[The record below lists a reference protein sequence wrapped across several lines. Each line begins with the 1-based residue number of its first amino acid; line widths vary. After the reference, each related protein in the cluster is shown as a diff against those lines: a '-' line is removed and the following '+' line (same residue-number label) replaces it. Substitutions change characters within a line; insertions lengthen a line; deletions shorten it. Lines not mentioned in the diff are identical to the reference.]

1 MRAEDIIW
9 GGNNK
14 CVVSLSRDIG
24 VGAGTLVN
32 LSYDYVREV
41 YVVENKQERADAIV
55 TEPVKEMLNN
65 IFLTGSAPAT
75 MVWVVDKEDD
85 KLNYIFEIKIF
96 QNEIV
101 FGKLASIGIR
111 IGDDVIDKMRV
122 KDKEDPIGY
131 LNRAFKYE
139 NRVFVKGYGR
149 KGASFTI
156 LSTDRALHVRQENN
170 EYIATN
176 LVRYDRNNAD
186 LDAVFILKGNISFVD
201 SSHSAFI
208 SSEVAQKMDVITS
221 GGAYFDIW
229 NAYNELDRIFALK
242 QATEYGVISYKGY
255 KCELTDAFEYCFN
268 LDSADVDFFPE
279 GTQIDC
285 TDDDS
290 ILNLEKFTQA
300 EQLSKLH
307 SVSVGSFDRIEDGKL
322 YIIDREHDSKKKL
335 PNQGYLFVSVVGDAV
350 RLSRREK
357 AEADIITK
365 QSPISNMAMI
375 IDKGASTDLQSMF
388 EDPITANLTRKFP
401 NKTFNPDQRNAIQV
415 AINTPDIALILGP
428 PGTGKT
434 TVIKAIIAR
443 YEEYYRKHND
453 KQIPKILVT
462 SFQHEA
468 VENVIV
474 DLEGNGL
481 PSDRRGGKRDGTNK
495 KSQSIRAWRDKTN
508 EYIQGE
514 IDTLIPEVDEN
525 HKSLRDQ
532 IYAWKVKGMDPGEGI
547 DLLRE
552 ASAGCRL
559 QLSSRLN
566 DSINEILSRDLGVS
580 ASKTADIQAIEDE
593 ELEEAIKILSS
604 QRTTIEAYE
613 DDGKRQIFS
622 LKQAILQ
629 GIIDNNDDVEFIDE
643 VLACKG
649 KDIDVMKAYAMQVD
663 RLKGKYVK
671 HEKIDTAIS
680 SVTTIEQCLKEL
692 DAELE
697 KIRVEKLENRDE
709 ATAFILQKYLE
720 SIQDEKEI
728 ERIIDK
734 YSNIVAATCQQSM
747 EVGRYA
753 NHTIYDLVVIDEAA
767 RANPLDLLIPM
778 SMGKKVILVGDH
790 KQLPHM
796 LDPDVV
802 KQFET
807 DSRMEELGI
816 LKQSLFER
824 LYRMFDNPDNRVK
837 RTARLALQYRM
848 NPIIE
853 EFASDNFYSD
863 LRLDSSEVDV
873 NSKQANLNGLYND
886 QPIAWIDMN
895 KNLYGMESGKRS
907 KCREKEASRILEE
920 VRRVFKE
927 DSKKTIGIISFY
939 KKQSDIISKLAETEL
954 TDEQLQR
961 VSIGTV
967 DAFQGKEFDVV
978 FLSCVR
984 ANTVELEDKRHRIG
998 HIDDLSRL
1006 CVSFTRAKQ
1015 LMVAVGDSETVSCV
1029 PALADFINRCKKG
1042 GAYIE

>member
-14 CVVSLSRDIG
+14 CVVSLNRDIG
-24 VGAGTLVN
+24 IEVGTLVD

-41 YVVENKQERADAIV
+41 YVVENKHERADLIV
-55 TEPVKEMLNN
+55 SDSTKEMLNN
-65 IFLTGSAPAT
+65 IFLTGSVPTT
-75 MVWVVDKEDD
+75 MVWVVDKEND
-85 KLNYIFEIKIF
+85 KLEYIFEIKIF
-96 QNEIV
+96 QNEIT
-101 FGKLASIGIR
+101 FGELTSIEIR
-111 IGDDVIDKMRV
+111 IGDDVIDKMRI

-170 EYIATN
+170 EYVATN
-176 LVRYDRNNAD
+176 LVRYNRNIAD
-186 LDAVFILKGNISFVD
+186 LDAVYVLRGNISFVD

-242 QATEYGVISYKGY
+242 QATEQGVISYSGY
-255 KCELTDAFEYCFN
+255 KCELTDAFEYCFD
-268 LDSADVDFFPE
+268 LDNSDVDFLPE
-279 GTQIDC
+279 GVQIDC

-290 ILNLEKFTQA
+290 ILNLENFTQA
-300 EQLSKLH
+300 DQLSKLH
-307 SVSVGSFDRIEDGKL
+307 SVSVGVFDRIENGKL

-335 PNQGYLFVSVVGDAV
+335 PSQGYLFVSVVGDAV

-357 AEADIITK
+357 AESDIITK

-375 IDKGASTDLQSMF
+375 IDKGISTDLQSMF
-388 EDPITANLTRKFP
+388 EDPITSNLSKKFP
-401 NKTFNPDQRNAIQV
+401 DKTFNSDQRNAIKV

-443 YEEYYRKHND
+443 YEEYYRKHNE

-474 DLEGNGL
+474 DLDGNGL
-481 PSDRRGGKRDGTNK
+481 PSDRRGGRRDGTDK
-495 KSQSIRAWRDKTN
+495 RSLSIRTWRDKTN
-508 EYIQGE
+508 EYIQNE
-514 IDTLIPEVDEN
+514 IDTLIPEYDEN
-525 HKSLRDQ
+525 EKNLRDQ

-552 ASAGCRL
+552 TAEGYRL
-559 QLSSRLN
+559 QLSNKLN
-566 DSINEILSRDLGVS
+566 DSINEILSRELGVS
-580 ASKTADIQAIEDE
+580 SKVSAIQEIEDE
-593 ELEEAIKILSS
+593 ELDEVIKILNS
-604 QRTTIEAYE
+604 QRTNIEAYM

-629 GIIDNNDDVEFIDE
+629 GIIDNNDDIAFIDN

-649 KDIDVMKAYAMQVD
+649 KDNEIMLAYDKKVNE
-663 RLKGKYVK
+663 LKKKYVK
-671 HEKIDTAIS
+671 EEKVDTAIS
-680 SVTTIEQCLKEL
+680 NVTSIEQCLKSL

-697 KIRVEKLENRDE
+697 EIRVAKLENRDE

-728 ERIIDK
+728 ERIISK
-734 YSNIVAATCQQSM
+734 YSNVVAATCQQSM
-747 EVGRYA
+747 EVGRFA
-753 NHTIYDLVVIDEAA
+753 NNTIYDLVVIDEAA

-807 DSRMEELGI
+807 DARLEELGI
-816 LKQSLFER
+816 LKKSLFER
-824 LYRMFDNPDNRVK
+824 LYDMFSNPDNKVK
-837 RTARLALQYRM
+837 RTARLSLQYRM
-848 NPIIE
+848 NPVIE
-853 EFASDNFYSD
+853 EFASDNFYSN
-863 LRLDSSEVDV
+863 LRLDSSEVDID
-873 NSKQANLNGLYND
+873 SKQAKLNGLYNN

-895 KNLYGMESGKRS
+895 KNQYGMESGKRS
-907 KCREKEASRILEE
+907 KCREKEAVKILEE
-920 VRRVFKE
+920 VRKVFKE
-927 DSKKTIGIISFY
+927 DEKKTIGIISFY
-939 KKQSDIISKLAETEL
+939 KKQSEIICKLAEEEL
-954 TDEQLQR
+954 TDEQRQR

-984 ANTVELEDKRHRIG
+984 ANTVDVEDKRHRIG

-1029 PALADFINRCKKG
+1029 PALADFMNRCKKG
-1042 GAYIE
+1042 GSYIE